1 MPRLHRLC
9 VDAPLAFL
17 HGQPGAGCEGDGH
30 AASFTPSQPSGLH
43 RRHVPVTAFAK
54 DATAAAKDT
63 TAAAKE
69 GEDAKKE
76 GKEGEE
82 EEDPLVTRKPHD
94 TADAVDIYIHNKMG
108 LMFGGGNINKV
119 YDLIDESRKLNHEIN
134 VKLRKLKAHDIKAD
148 AGASAAVAE
157 AIAGGGPKAEKVD
170 ATSALQLSAVLPS
183 RGGKASRAFASFLP
197 SAAALVGGV
206 SG

>member
-119 YDLIDESRKLNHEIN
+119 YDLIDESRLMT
-134 VKLRKLKAHDIKAD
+134 LKQMQ
-148 AGASAAVAE
+148 E
-157 AIAGGGPKAEKVD
+157 P
-170 ATSALQLSAVLPS
+170 LQLSQKRLQAEDPRLRRWMPRV
-183 RGGKASRAFASFLP
+183 RCSFLLCFLQEEVKLPAHSPP
-197 SAAALVGGV
+197 SYQALLRWWAV
-206 SG
+206 